1 MVKKLFKHEIHAM
14 WRSMAPIWVVLLGVS
29 VLGRLIHLFETDNVI
44 YNIVSSSAVL
54 FYMVALVAC
63 IVCPFIFA
71 VTRFYRNMFS
81 GEGYLTFT
89 LPVTTGQHLWVKL
102 IVAVATQVVTLVAAA
117 LSVIVVTFGDMT
129 VEIGKA
135 IWYLFKMSVKEWGAH
150 FPLFAVEFVLL
161 VLVMLTMEILL
172 FYGCICIGQQISK
185 HRVLGAVG
193 AYFAI
198 YAIDQAIGTV
208 LVIIASFM
216 DWEPLVV
223 AMVEHPFA
231 TIHIFL
237 CAGIVWAVLRG
248 ALFFVIS
255 HWLMSRRLNLE

>member
-1 MVKKLFKHEIHAM
+1 M

-29 VLGRLIHLFETDNVI
+29 VLGRVIHLFEADNVI
-44 YNIVSSSAVL
+44 YNIVSGSAVL
-54 FYMVALVAC
+54 FYAVALIAC
-63 IVCPFIFA
+63 IVCPMVFA

-102 IVAVATQVVTLVAAA
+102 IVALATQVVTLVAAA
-117 LSVIVVTFGDMT
+117 LSVIVVTFGDLT

-135 IWYLFKMSVKEWGAH
+135 IWYLFKLSVKEWGAH

-161 VLVMLTMEILL
+161 VLVALAMGILL
-172 FYGCICIGQQISK
+172 FYCCICIGQQIAK

-193 AYFAI
+193 AYFGI
-198 YAIDQAIGTV
+198 YAIEQAIGTV

-216 DWEPLVV
+216 DWEPLVLE
-223 AMVEHPFA
+223 MIEHPFA
-231 TIHIFL
+231 TVHIFL
-237 CAGIVWAVLRG
+237 CGGIVLSALGG

>member
-29 VLGRLIHLFETDNVI
+29 VLGRVIHLFETDNVI
-44 YNIVSSSAVL
+44 YNIVSGSAVL
-54 FYMVALVAC
+54 FYVVALFAC

-89 LPVTTGQHLWVKL
+89 LPVTTSQHLWVKL
-102 IVAVATQVVTLVAAA
+102 TVAVATEVVTLVAAA

-135 IWYLFKMSVKEWGAH
+135 IWYLFKLSVKEWGAH
-150 FPLFAVEFVLL
+150 FPLYAVEFVLL
-161 VLVMLTMEILL
+161 LLALLTMEILL
-172 FYGCICIGQQISK
+172 FYCCICIGQQIAK

-198 YAIDQAIGTV
+198 YAIDQVIGTV
-208 LVIIASFM
+208 LVIMANFM
-216 DWEPLVV
+216 DWDPLLL
-223 AMVEHPFA
+223 AITEHPFA
-231 TIHIFL
+231 TVHIFL
-237 CAGIVWAVLRG
+237 CGGIVLAALRG
-248 ALFFVIS
+248 ALFFVVS

>member
-29 VLGRLIHLFETDNVI
+29 VLGRLIHLFEADNVI
-44 YNIVSSSAVL
+44 YDIVSSSAVL
-54 FYMVALVAC
+54 FYVVSLIAC
-63 IVCPFIFA
+63 IVCPTVFA
-71 VTRFYRNMFS
+71 VTRFYRNLFS
-81 GEGYLTFT
+81 GEGYLSFT

-102 IVAVATQVVTLVAAA
+102 TVAVATEVVTLIAAA
-117 LSVIVVTFGDMT
+117 LSVIVVTFGDLT

-161 VLVMLTMEILL
+161 LLVALTMGILL
-172 FYGCICIGQQISK
+172 FYCCICIGQQITK

-193 AYFAI
+193 AYFGI
-198 YAIDQAIGTV
+198 YAIEQVIGTIF
-208 LVIIASFM
+208 VIVASFM
-216 DWEPLVV
+216 DWESLGIWVF
-223 AMVEHPFA
+223 EHPFA
-231 TIHIFL
+231 TIHIGL
-237 CAGIVWAVLRG
+237 CSGIVLYAACGV
-248 ALFFVIS
+248 LFFAVS